1 LKSNLYLISLLFF
14 SLTLTQCSRKNVKI
28 NTPTTKSTPKING
41 VSLVA
46 VNYAIDTTHLSAVKD
61 INATWI
67 TAIPFGFITSKSSEV
82 QYNTTRQWYGEK
94 KQGTIETIKYAHQ
107 KGIKVMVK
115 PHLWIWDI
123 WVGDL
128 DFNPENDWLNFEK
141 TYTKYILDYAK
152 LSDSMAAESFCIGV
166 ELKQVVKKRPQFWMN
181 LIEKVRTVYSGK
193 ITYAANWDNYQN
205 VQFWSKLDYIGIDA
219 YFPVSDEKT
228 PTLQTCLNGWNTDFN
243 RIRKLSI
250 AVNKKVIF
258 TEFGYRNVD
267 YSGKEPW
274 DDKHLVTYNSIAQ
287 ENTYKALFTKFW
299 KETWFGGGFLW
310 KWYPNHNN
318 AGGLK
323 NNRFTPQNKPV
334 QNLIKTIYSQT
345 K

>member
-1 LKSNLYLISLLFF
+1 MIKIHSILLLTLCISLA
-14 SLTLTQCSRKNVKI
+14 QCSRNNVT
-28 NTPTTKSTPKING
+28 NTSLIKSTPKING

-46 VNYAIDTTHLSAVKD
+46 INQAISPSHFSPVNEL
-61 INATWI
+61 NATWV

-82 QYNTTRQWYGEK
+82 QYNTVHQWYGEK
-94 KQGTIETIKYAHQ
+94 KQGTIETVAYAHQ

-128 DFNPENDWLNFEK
+128 DFDNENDWLNFEK
-141 TYTKYILDYAK
+141 TYAKYILDYAK
-152 LSDSMAAESFCIGV
+152 LSDSMKAEAFCVGV
-166 ELKQVVKKRPQFWMN
+166 ELKQVVKKRPQFWVK
-181 LIEKVRTVYSGK
+181 LIEQVKAVYSGK

-205 VQFWSKLDYIGIDA
+205 VKFWNKLDYIGIDA

-228 PTLQTCLNGWNTDFN
+228 PTLKTCLNGWNKDFN
-243 RIRKLSI
+243 ELKKLSES
-250 AVNKKVIF
+250 VNKKVVF
-258 TEFGYRNVD
+258 TEYGYRNVN
-267 YSGKEPW
+267 YSGKKPW
-274 DDKHLVTYNSIAQ
+274 DDTQLSTNNLKAQ

-299 KETWFGGGFLW
+299 KEPWFEGGFLW
-310 KWYPNHNN
+310 KWYPNHKN

-334 QNLIKTIYSQT
+334 QKLIKTIYSQS